1 MTSKMPVLLIP
12 VEIQVREL
20 DAKLLLACER
30 IIAVLEKTAADLPK
44 LPGPPIGD
52 RLQGWFKATK
62 RRVRRWSKLRRTDPT
77 RSLEHQQNKYP
88 EVSLDEMRVRVARFL
103 QVLGDNGRLN
113 VEKIYHKLFRI
124 SR

>member
-1 MTSKMPVLLIP
+1 MIP

-20 DAKLLLACER
+20 DAKLLLACES
-30 IIAVLEKTAADLPK
+30 IIAVLEKTAADLTK

-62 RRVRRWSKLRRTDPT
+62 RSVRRWSKLRRTDPT
-77 RSLEHQQNKYP
+77 RSLAQQQNKYP
-88 EVSLDEMRVRVARFL
+88 EVSLDRMRVRGARFL

-113 VEKIYHKLFRI
+113 VEQIYHKLFRI

>member
-30 IIAVLEKTAADLPK
+30 IIAVLERTAADLPK

-77 RSLEHQQNKYP
+77 RSLETSKTSIP
-88 EVSLDEMRVRVARFL
+88 KSPWMGCA
-103 QVLGDNGRLN
+103 
-113 VEKIYHKLFRI
+113 
-124 SR
+124 